1 MFCLISVVI
10 DDCRN
15 GILSL
20 VLSFITGAKAE
31 DTFEDDAFIKSTEAI
46 EIKRSDTE
54 PVC

>member
-1 MFCLISVVI
+1 MFCVISVVI

-15 GILSL
+15 EILSL
-20 VLSFITGAKAE
+20 VLFITGAKAE

-46 EIKRSDTE
+46 ETKGSDTE